1 MALVTEASTYET
13 LVASVWQI
21 APERYVLNGYGDA
34 QKNFCLDFHQM
45 QEAREAMAINILLFR
60 LLFNLALQPMLF
72 SNKRVA
78 TGDCK
83 KPIPYL
89 KRCAKAHPMSYYPKF
104 YQFLWKKGIALPP
117 ALLSGFFTNMLVFGL
132 RYGTLLVLA
141 IFFLVER
148 NNWSFPGGLF
158 YRWVIY
164 GVVIGLGCAFDMRRT
179 QKKLKLLSWQEVQN
193 LPAMSN
199 DDHHD

>member
-1 MALVTEASTYET
+1 
-13 LVASVWQI
+13 
-21 APERYVLNGYGDA
+21 
-34 QKNFCLDFHQM
+34 
-45 QEAREAMAINILLFR
+45 
-60 LLFNLALQPMLF
+60 
-72 SNKRVA
+72 
-78 TGDCK
+78 
-83 KPIPYL
+83 
-89 KRCAKAHPMSYYPKF
+89 MSYPPSVEKALAYLQTIDMPKTYREYPQF

-193 LPAMSN
+193 LPAMPN